1 MRYSMRN
8 DEFRR
13 RIYMSS
19 YKTNLIDRCVYLHLK
34 KRMDKFVFLSSF
46 HNGLKKFSVTPVRRY
61 CVLTGRSRGVLRHFR
76 LSRLSLNSLMKS
88 RLVNGVRRM
97 TW

>member
-1 MRYSMRN
+1 MRN
-8 DEFRR
+8 DEIRR
-13 RIYMSS
+13 RNYRSVF
-19 YKTNLIDRCVYLHLK
+19 KANLIDRCVYLHLK
-34 KRMDKFVFLSSF
+34 KRMDKFIFLNSF
-46 HNGLKKFSVTPVRRY
+46 HDGLKKFSITPVRRY

-88 RLVNGVRRM
+88 RLINGVRRM